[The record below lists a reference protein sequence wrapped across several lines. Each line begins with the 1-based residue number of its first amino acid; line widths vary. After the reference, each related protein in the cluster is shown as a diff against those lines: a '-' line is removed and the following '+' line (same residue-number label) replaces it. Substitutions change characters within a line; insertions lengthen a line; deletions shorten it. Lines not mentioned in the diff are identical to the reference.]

1 MHKTLIIL
9 SIVELLAAPV
19 LSQTGSNGRSMVV
32 HKEEQLSIPSHLPK
46 LSFEIRLLKNEMMS
60 IRADM
65 DSLQSKLDSI
75 MMVLETLQS
84 KEDDTGSTNLAEK
97 QEMKE
102 KSDNVIKEL
111 EKQVF
116 ILRHGAKSEK
126 QSLRRHLKDIED
138 KMDNMKMEIL
148 NTIDIEDKMD
158 NMKMEILN
166 TIDIEDKMNNMKMEI
181 LNTIDIEDKMNNMK
195 TEILNTIDIEDKMNN
210 IKTEI
215 LDVIERKIMNKEQ
228 QFDILAKEV
237 SDTDQRV
244 TENEQIIEN
253 LSVKLGTENNKTKTE
268 LQTLSDKT
276 AMLDSSYTEMVSRAA
291 KQKVAFSAYIGET
304 TPELAHKSK
313 IIFDRVRYQTGGGYN
328 HKDGIFTAPESGVY
342 LFSVALALKA
352 DKIGKVLNAFLNVD
366 DVWKAAIAAKTY
378 HKSQFIQASNVV
390 ILSLIKGQRVWVEKY
405 DDLDTKEFK
414 VKIFN
419 YYSTFSGTL
428 QYLE

>member
-1 MHKTLIIL
+1 MDKTLIIL

-32 HKEEQLSIPSHLPK
+32 HKEEQVSVPSHLPK
-46 LSFEIRLLKNEMMS
+46 LSFEIRLLKHEMMS

-65 DSLQSKLDSI
+65 DGLQSKLDSI
-75 MMVLETLQS
+75 MMVLETLQR
-84 KEDDTGSTNLAEK
+84 KDDTESTNLAEK

-102 KSDNVIKEL
+102 TSDNVIKEL

-148 NTIDIEDKMD
+148 NTIDIEDKM
-158 NMKMEILN
+158 
-166 TIDIEDKMNNMKMEI
+166 NNM
-181 LNTIDIEDKMNNMK
+181 
-195 TEILNTIDIEDKMNN
+195 
-210 IKTEI
+210 KTEI
-215 LDVIERKIMNKEQ
+215 LDVIERKIMDKEQ

-237 SDTDQRV
+237 SDTDERV
-244 TENEQIIEN
+244 TENEQIVEN
-253 LSVKLGTENNKTKTE
+253 LSVKLETENNKTKTE

-304 TPELAHKSK
+304 TPELAHRSK

-342 LFSVALALKA
+342 LFSVALTLTAE
-352 DKIGKVLNAFLNVD
+352 IGKILNANLFVD
-366 DVWKAAIAAKTY
+366 DVWKAAIIAENY
-378 HKSQFIQASNVV
+378 HKLQAVQASNVV
-390 ILSLIKGQRVWVEKY
+390 ILSLIKGQRVWVEIY
-405 DDLDTKEFK
+405 DEADRKEFK
-414 VKIFN
+414 V
-419 YYSTFSGTL
+419 
-428 QYLE
+428 